1 MISRLLLQLQDT
13 GSFRQ
18 IFRNDRQCGFSRFAG
33 TLQQYLCKSVEC
45 LYLKGAGIGVGR
57 TFRSLISGI
66 SIPHP
71 KDAYRTGDGY
81 RQVVAGSGDKTF
93 LLVLQLNVTHCHI
106 PIVCLND
113 GDGLPSGEIRAGAP
127 VVSTVRANIFFAV
140 LIAYSLHCTGLENG
154 FPGRWP
160 FRGIGLRSSFLPFT
174 VNSTSSQLL
183 YTQMS
188 MLSPS

>member
-1 MISRLLLQLQDT
+1 MTNRLLLQLQDT
-13 GSFRQ
+13 GSFRH

-33 TLQQYLCKSVEC
+33 TLQQHLCKSVEC
-45 LYLKGAGIGVGR
+45 LYLIGTGIGVGR
-57 TFRSLISGI
+57 TFRSLISGV

-71 KDAYRTGDGY
+71 KDAYWTGDGY

-113 GDGLPSGEIRAGAP
+113 GTVCRQGDTGRNTGSLH
-127 VVSTVRANIFFAV
+127 STGQYFFAV

-183 YTQMS
+183 YTQIS